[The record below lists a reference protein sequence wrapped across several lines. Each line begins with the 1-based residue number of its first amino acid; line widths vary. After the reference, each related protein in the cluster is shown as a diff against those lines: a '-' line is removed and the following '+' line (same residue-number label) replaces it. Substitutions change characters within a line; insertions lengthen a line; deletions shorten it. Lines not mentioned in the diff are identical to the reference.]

1 MEIMDVKGKAF
12 SSDIDKLKLVRIA
25 ILDAR
30 ESRAEAQKEL
40 YRRYAVPIV
49 SMTLVSPGIKKN
61 TRTRRAALHA
71 AWSIL
76 LQQLSSAGF
85 TILQSRCRITAAGPE
100 CLLAVEGSASE
111 IKELCL
117 QLEECLPFGR
127 ILDIDVLSDSG
138 KGLASLH
145 REAFGRSPRRCLVCD
160 SDAFLCIAEKRH
172 TAAQLEKACFQLYRM
187 TADAME
193 EDIAEMAVAS
203 LIAEASL
210 PDKPGL
216 VSPGNQ
222 GAHRDMDFSHMVSS
236 AHALRPYFFEVAK
249 RSFSYAGN
257 LEMLL
262 EILRPLGLEAEQRMY
277 AATGGINT
285 HKGAIFA
292 LGFFT
297 AAAGYLAGHTELFS
311 EYASYAEALCDIIR
325 KIANNVAS
333 SDYEKHERLVPTNG
347 IRWYREYSVT
357 GARGQAE
364 RGYPLVF
371 NTIFPVL
378 AQGLSHGTHETSMV
392 LLNAL
397 IRSIA
402 ELDDTCLLSRGGRA
416 GLDEARRR
424 ASELLIKLGKSENS
438 AEAHNVILEFG
449 AWMREHALSPGG
461 SADMLAAGIFLYKLN
476 ERYGGFSGW
485 QP

>member
-1 MEIMDVKGKAF
+1 METIVVKGQAF
-12 SSDIDKLKLVRIA
+12 ISDTNKLWPARMA

-40 YRRYAVPIV
+40 YNCYEVPIV

-61 TRTRRAALHA
+61 TRTRMAALHVA
-71 AWSIL
+71 LSIL
-76 LQQLSSAGF
+76 SRQIASTGF

-100 CLLAVEGSASE
+100 CLLAVKGSASE

-117 QLEECLPFGR
+117 QLEERLPFGR

-138 KGLASLH
+138 KGLKSLH

-160 SDAFLCIAEKRH
+160 SDAFLCIAGKRH
-172 TAAQLEKACFQLYRM
+172 TVEQLEKVCSRLYRM
-187 TADAME
+187 TADALS

-222 GAHRDMDFSHMVSS
+222 GAHSDMDFSHMVSS
-236 AHALRPYFFEVAK
+236 AHALRPYFFKVAK
-249 RSFSYAGN
+249 RSFSYTGN
-257 LEMLL
+257 LKFLL
-262 EILRPLGLEAEQRMY
+262 ETLRPLGLEAEQRMY
-277 AATGGINT
+277 AVTGGINT

-292 LGFFT
+292 LGFFA

-311 EYASYAEALCDIIR
+311 EYASYVEALCDIIR
-325 KIANNVAS
+325 KIANNVGAS
-333 SDYEKHERLVPTNG
+333 DFEKHERSFPTNG
-347 IRWYREYSVT
+347 IRWYRECKVT

-371 NTIFPVL
+371 HAIFPVL
-378 AQGLSHGTHETSMV
+378 VKGLTSGVDDTSMV
-392 LLNAL
+392 LLKAL
-397 IRSIA
+397 MFSIA

-424 ASELLIKLGKSENS
+424 ASDLLVILDKSGKSS
-438 AEAHNVILEFG
+438 AAHNMIFEFG

>member
-1 MEIMDVKGKAF
+1 MGTMVVKGQTF
-12 SSDIDKLKLVRIA
+12 SADINKLMLARMA

-40 YRRYAVPIV
+40 YRLYAVPVV
-49 SMTLVSPGIKKN
+49 SMTLVSPGIRKN
-61 TRTRRAALHA
+61 TRTRRAALYA

-76 LQQLSSAGF
+76 SRQFAAAGF
-85 TILQSRCRITAAGPE
+85 SIREIRCRITAAGPE
-100 CLLAVEGSASE
+100 CLLAAEGSAAE

-117 QLEECLPFGR
+117 ELEERLPFGR

-145 REAFGRSPRRCLVCD
+145 REAFGKPPRRCLVCD

-172 TAAQLEKACFQLYRM
+172 TAAQLEKACFRLYRM
-187 TADAME
+187 TADAVS
-193 EDIAEMAVAS
+193 EDIAGMAVAS

-222 GAHRDMDFSHMVSS
+222 GAHCDMDFSHMIRS
-236 AHALRPYFFEVAK
+236 ANALRPYFLKVAK
-249 RSFSYAGN
+249 RSFSFTGN
-257 LEMLL
+257 LKSLL
-262 EILRPLGLEAEQRMY
+262 ETLRPLGIEAEARMY

-292 LGFFT
+292 LGFFA
-297 AAAGYLAGHTELFS
+297 AAAGYLAGHTELLS
-311 EYASYAEALCDIIR
+311 AYTSYSDALCDIIR
-325 KIANNVAS
+325 KVADNIAV
-333 SDYEKHERLVPTNG
+333 SDFEKHGSSIPTNG

-364 RGYPLVF
+364 QGYPLVF

-392 LLNAL
+392 LLSAL
-397 IRSIA
+397 MRSIA
-402 ELDDTCLLSRGGRA
+402 ELDDTCLLSRGGPA

-424 ASELLIKLGKSENS
+424 ASDVLVALNKSENS
-438 AEAHNVILEFG
+438 AEAHRVIIEFG
-449 AWMREHALSPGG
+449 AWMRERALSPGG